1 MIRHALGALLS
12 ATLLA
17 GADAKM
23 VRIPRSVRTATDA
36 ITTVPARIVVNEFLM
51 GTAEVTQAEYAAVM
65 GSNPAFHKGPDLPV
79 ENVSWWDAIRYANL
93 RSVQERL
100 EPVYDLATGA
110 ADHRRNGYRLP
121 TDAEWQAAYGTPP
134 AERRANLGSSNIKS
148 TEVLARELEQ
158 SGTRKAGSFPANQF
172 GLYDMSGNVWEWCED
187 WFDPISGAIHQTND
201 PHGPATG
208 YQRILRGGS
217 YITTVTSWARG
228 FRTSM
233 APEYKSRFTG
243 FRLARSVPNVT
254 LTDPPEWMSKVNQ
267 PPPAFL
273 GNSGE
278 LKPLVRPV
286 DRDWAKLREPI
297 QAKWSKILGAPSAA
311 MPAPNA
317 KLLATFEEP
326 TYTGR
331 LMLLQVEPDFWER
344 IYVMTPRSAGEK
356 PLPVVITPYY
366 DVDTP
371 AGRHSSGRN
380 YLPPSIRSF
389 GLLAVQRGH
398 MAVGIRWFGESYGE
412 GYTEAVANL
421 KLRHPDCTGLGKW
434 VWDAQRL
441 VDYLYTLPTV
451 DRDRIGIVGQSLGGK
466 MSLYAAAMDTRIN
479 AAVVSEAGIGLSF
492 SNYEDYW
499 YLGERRG
506 KLEPGTD
513 QHELL
518 GLIAPRPVLVIGGDS
533 ADNDKSWYYINA
545 AKPVFELLGRPD
557 RIGYFNHRK
566 GHTPTPEAS
575 GLALDWLTYW
585 LSL

>member
-1 MIRHALGALLS
+1 MKLAAAVL
-12 ATLLA
+12 TLA
-17 GADAKM
+17 AAAWAADIKM
-23 VRIPRSVRTATDA
+23 VRIPRTVFDTTDTVTA
-36 ITTVPARIVVNEFLM
+36 VPARVVINEFLM
-51 GTAEVTQAEYAAVM
+51 GTAEVTQADYSEVM
-65 GSNPAFHKGPDLPV
+65 GTNPAYHKGPDLPV
-79 ENVSWWDAIRYANL
+79 ENVTWWDAIRYCNL
-93 RSVQERL
+93 RSIQERL

-110 ADHRRNGYRLP
+110 ADFRRNGYRLP
-121 TDAEWQAAYGTPP
+121 SAAEWQAAYGTPP

-148 TEVLARELEQ
+148 SEVLARELEQ
-158 SGTRKAGSFPANQF
+158 GGTRKAGSYPANQF
-172 GLYDMSGNVWEWCED
+172 GLYDMAGNVWEWCHD
-187 WFDPISGAIHQTND
+187 WFDPEAGALHQTTD
-201 PHGPATG
+201 PTGPATG
-208 YQRILRGGS
+208 YHRILRGGS
-217 YITTVTSWARG
+217 YISTVSNWSRG
-228 FRTSM
+228 YRTSM
-233 APEYKSRFTG
+233 PPEYRSRFTG
-243 FRLARSVPNVT
+243 FRLARSVANVT
-254 LTDPPEWMSKVNQ
+254 LTDPPSWMSKVNS
-267 PPPAFL
+267 PPQGYI

-278 LKPLVRPV
+278 LAPLVRPV
-286 DRDWAKLREPI
+286 DRDWPKLRAPI
-297 QAKWSKILGAPSAA
+297 QARWEKILGSPAVTP
-311 MPAPNA
+311 PAPNA
-317 KLLATFEEP
+317 KLLATYEEP
-326 TYTGR
+326 TYTGK

-344 IYVMTPRSAGEK
+344 IYLMIPRSAGNK

-371 AGRHSSGRN
+371 AGRNLGGRN

-398 MAVGIRWFGESYGE
+398 IAVGIRWFGESYGE

-434 VWDAQRL
+434 VWDAHRL
-441 VDYLYTLPTV
+441 IDYLYTLPQV

-499 YLGERRG
+499 YLAERRG
-506 KLEPGTD
+506 KLDPATD

-518 GLIAPRPVLVIGGDS
+518 ALIAPRSVLVIGGDS
-533 ADNDKSWYYINA
+533 SDNDKTWYYINA

-585 LSL
+585 LTL